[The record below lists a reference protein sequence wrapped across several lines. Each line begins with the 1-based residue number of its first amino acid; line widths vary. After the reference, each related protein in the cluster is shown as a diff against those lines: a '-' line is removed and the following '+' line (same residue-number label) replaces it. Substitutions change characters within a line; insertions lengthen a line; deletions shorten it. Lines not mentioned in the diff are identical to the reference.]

1 MSKKIIAQLK
11 SSVAKVQTKV
21 QTKGKATQGKVQ
33 APKPAPK
40 PLRDQAYRKFVGRHV
55 GTEGNLSTTG
65 VLPAPS
71 EIQLAETNI
80 DKMSNARLMHV
91 WNANVDAANKAGI
104 ETVIGFE
111 GGTIKVI
118 AKRSLW
124 LSTAHGQANLKALS
138 KALKGKLAMPKT
150 IPSIKLSKEQL
161 EAAKKAASAFEKA
174 QKANSKKAS

>member
-1 MSKKIIAQLK
+1 MSKKTVALK
-11 SSVAKVQTKV
+11 SNVA
-21 QTKGKATQGKVQ
+21 KATQGK
-33 APKPAPK
+33 AKPVSKKPVSPK

-55 GTEGNLSTTG
+55 GTEGNLSPTG

-71 EIQLAETNI
+71 ETQLGETNI

-111 GGTIKVI
+111 SGTIKVT

-124 LSTAHGQANLKALS
+124 LSTKHGQANVRALQKAMGKKFSMPKSIPAVKFTAEQLANA
-138 KALKGKLAMPKT
+138 KKLA
-150 IPSIKLSKEQL
+150 
-161 EAAKKAASAFEKA
+161 AAFEKA